1 MKQIILFIILLLTF
15 PSNKI
20 FGQDIKNDS
29 ATESI
34 TKLEPDTF
42 LLGTFFDYMGRFRY
56 VDRENQIDRYYP
68 YEKPLAHFVEKFI
81 LDKYNI
87 KAEAKFQEGGH
98 SEIFSVQLAQQLHSK
113 YYDEKGLLQ
122 LQMIDTNQKKYSY
135 LTGIYYR
142 YGNHL
147 KENIYSI
154 RVVNSMKNEDI
165 YQLLKRLNCDR
176 IIYRFNRG
184 YLPAATI
191 FYFEATPEMLRY
203 FKVIEIEKK
212 NLQESYE
219 KVYVESFLKGK
230 EAEKFK
236 EMRAQNEMELI
247 SSIEYLFKD

>member
-1 MKQIILFIILLLTF
+1 MKQILILHILLLIF
-15 PSNKI
+15 PSNKN
-20 FGQDIKNDS
+20 FGQVITHDS
-29 ATESI
+29 ATAKI
-34 TKLEPDTF
+34 AKLDPDTF
-42 LLGTFFDYMGRFRY
+42 LLGTFSDYMGRFRY
-56 VDRENQIDRYYP
+56 VDRESQIDRYYP

-81 LDKYNI
+81 LDEYKI

-98 SEIFSVQLAQQLHSK
+98 SEIFSVKLAQKLHTQ
-113 YYDEKGLLQ
+113 YYNDEGVLQ

-154 RVVNSMKNEDI
+154 RVVNSMKNEDV
-165 YQLLKRLNCDR
+165 YQLLKRLSCDR

-184 YLPAATI
+184 YIPAATV
-191 FYFEATPEMLRY
+191 FYFEATPEMLQY

-219 KVYVESFLKGK
+219 KVYVDSLLKGK
-230 EAEKFK
+230 EALKFK
-236 EMRAQNEMELI
+236 EMRTQNDSELI
-247 SSIEYLFKD
+247 SNIEYFFKD